1 MTTRADLERLS
12 RGLDEATRRAVAALD
27 AAIGHLDLS
36 RPEIVRDAL
45 LEAFPAIVSRYGDVA
60 ATLAA
65 EWYEQMRAEAA
76 SGSYGAVLADGP
88 SYEQTARTVRWAAGG
103 LWGPDPS
110 GVPGLLQEA
119 LARYVGW
126 QGKSTVTT
134 NVAADPARPRW
145 ARVPGR
151 GGCCAWCAMLA
162 SRGFV
167 YESSKTA
174 GEGHPYH
181 AHCSCVPTP
190 LWRGQAGRID
200 GYHPGRLRAVYSRAR
215 AAVKA
220 AGGPLDD
227 KTIAAEMRRIDPD
240 SFTDGIHSDE

>member
-1 MTTRADLERLS
+1 MTARADLDRLA

-27 AAIGHLDLS
+27 AAVGHLDLS
-36 RPEIVRDAL
+36 RPEIARDAL
-45 LEAFPAIVSRYGDVA
+45 LEAFPAIVWRYGDVA
-60 ATLAA
+60 AAAAA
-65 EWYEQMRAEAA
+65 EWYEQMRTGAVDGPYE
-76 SGSYGAVLADGP
+76 AVLADGP
-88 SYEQTARTVRWAAGG
+88 AREQVDRTVRWAAGG

-119 LARYVGW
+119 VARYVGW
-126 QGKSTVTT
+126 QGKSTVTR
-134 NVAADPARPRW
+134 NVAVDPARPRW

-190 LWRGQAGRID
+190 LWRGQAARID
-200 GYHPGRLRAVYSRAR
+200 GYQPERLRSVYARAR

-220 AGGPLDD
+220 DGSPLDD

-240 SFTDGIHSDE
+240 SFTDGIHSAE

>member
-1 MTTRADLERLS
+1 MTARADLNRLS
-12 RGLDEATRRAVAALD
+12 RGFDEATRRAVAALD
-27 AAIGHLDLS
+27 AAVGHLDLS
-36 RPEIVRDAL
+36 RPEIARDAL
-45 LEAFPAIVSRYGDVA
+45 LEAFPAIVWRYGDVA
-60 ATLAA
+60 AAA
-65 EWYEQMRAEAA
+65 AAQWYEQMRA
-76 SGSYGAVLADGP
+76 GAVDGPYEAILADGP
-88 SYEQTARTVRWAAGG
+88 AREQVDRTVRWAAGG
-103 LWGPDPS
+103 LWGPDP
-110 GVPGLLQEA
+110 GAVPGLLQEA
-119 LARYVGW
+119 VARYVGW
-126 QGKSTVTT
+126 QGKSTVTR
-134 NVAADPARPRW
+134 NVAVDPARPRW

-190 LWRGQAGRID
+190 LWRGQAARID
-200 GYHPGRLRAVYSRAR
+200 GYHPERLRSVYARAR

-220 AGGPLDD
+220 DGGPLDD
-227 KTIAAEMRRIDPD
+227 KTIAAEMRRVDPD

>member
-1 MTTRADLERLS
+1 MTARADLDRLA

-27 AAIGHLDLS
+27 AAVGHLDLS
-36 RPEIVRDAL
+36 RPEIARDAL

-60 ATLAA
+60 AAA
-65 EWYEQMRAEAA
+65 AAQWYEQMRASAVDGPYE
-76 SGSYGAVLADGP
+76 AVLADGTTR
-88 SYEQTARTVRWAAGG
+88 EQMDRTVRWAAGG
-103 LWGPDPS
+103 LWGPDP
-110 GVPGLLQEA
+110 GAVPGLLQEA
-119 LARYVGW
+119 VARYVGW
-126 QGKSTVTT
+126 QGKSTVTR
-134 NVAADPARPRW
+134 NVAVDPARPRW

-190 LWRGQAGRID
+190 LWRGQAARID
-200 GYHPGRLRAVYSRAR
+200 GYHPERLRSVYARAR

-220 AGGPLDD
+220 DGGPLDD
-227 KTIAAEMRRIDPD
+227 KTIAAEMRRVDPD
-240 SFTDGIHSDE
+240 SFTDGIHSAE